1 MLSLKDLKRLD
12 RSDVDRAAGV
22 LARAFPDDP
31 EIMYMFGKEPEY
43 DKKLFLFFGMLLRH
57 GIVYGEAYATSPKME
72 GVAVW
77 NDSGK
82 GGMDVDSLK
91 QLGMDELCSQILPE
105 TMERIRRLSEGYA
118 ERKKIYVPCRH
129 WFLAFIGV
137 DPAYRG
143 KGFSSML
150 IKPMLAMIDAEKVP
164 CYLETCAEGNVSLYE
179 HLGFKKL
186 KAVTTPGSGLT
197 AYPMVRN
204 CK

>member
-1 MLSLKDLKRLD
+1 MLSLKNIKRLD

-22 LARAFPDDP
+22 LARAFPEDP
-31 EIMYMFGKEPEY
+31 EMMYMFGKEPEY
-43 DKKLFLFFGMLLRH
+43 DKKLFLFFRMILRH

-82 GGMDVDSLK
+82 GGMDAAGFK
-91 QLGMDELCSQILPE
+91 PLGMDELCSQILPE
-105 TMERIRRLSEGYA
+105 TMERITRLSEGYA
-118 ERKKIYVPCRH
+118 ERKKICVPCRH
-129 WFLAFIGV
+129 WFLAFTGV

-143 KGFSSML
+143 MGFSSML
-150 IKPMLAMIDAEKVP
+150 IKPMLARIDGEKVP
-164 CYLETCAEGNVSLYE
+164 CYLETCAEGNVPLYE

-186 KAVTTPGSGLT
+186 KAVKTPGSDLI

-204 CK
+204 